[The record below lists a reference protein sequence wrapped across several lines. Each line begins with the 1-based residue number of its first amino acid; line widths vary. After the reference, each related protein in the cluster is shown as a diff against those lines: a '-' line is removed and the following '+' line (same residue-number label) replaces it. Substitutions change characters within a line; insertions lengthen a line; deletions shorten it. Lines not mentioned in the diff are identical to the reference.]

1 MPLSSPAATDTG
13 KRTARASDLVLLN
26 SPDDLPPAPRGSGNH
41 PIRVLIADGQPV
53 VRAGVHALL
62 ESENDIV
69 VVGDAADGDEAV
81 VTAREVRPDV
91 VLIDADLPGR
101 DVLEVMQLIVDDS
114 EHPGARVLLLAAH
127 DTDECLFGALR
138 AGASGFLVKNTEA
151 IDLVEAVRVV
161 AAGEAL
167 LSPGATGRLIAEFTS
182 QPQAHLPSDEQL
194 QDLTPREREV
204 MTLVA
209 TGMSNAEIAERF
221 VISRATVKTH
231 VSRTLCKL
239 DVRDRAQLVAVAYQ
253 AGLVQPGHSRAL
265 PTAPMTALPALVAA

>member
-1 MPLSSPAATDTG
+1 MPLNFPARTDAATRNA
-13 KRTARASDLVLLN
+13 RTSELVLL
-26 SPDDLPPAPRGSGNH
+26 DTPADVAPEPRGSAAH

-53 VRAGVHALL
+53 VRAGLHALL
-62 ESENDIV
+62 EAENDIV

-81 VTAREVRPDV
+81 VIAREVRSDV
-91 VLIDADLPGR
+91 VLVDADLPGR
-101 DVLEVMQLIVDDS
+101 DVLEVMQLIADDS

-151 IDLVEAVRVV
+151 IDLVDAVRVV

-167 LSPGATGRLIAEFTS
+167 LSPGATRRLIAEFTS
-182 QPQAHLPSDEQL
+182 QPQAHLPTDEQL
-194 QDLTPREREV
+194 DDLTPREREV

-209 TGMSNAEIAERF
+209 TGLSNAEIAERF

-253 AGLVQPGHSRAL
+253 AGLVHPGHSRAL
-265 PTAPMTALPALVAA
+265 APVPTARPALVAA